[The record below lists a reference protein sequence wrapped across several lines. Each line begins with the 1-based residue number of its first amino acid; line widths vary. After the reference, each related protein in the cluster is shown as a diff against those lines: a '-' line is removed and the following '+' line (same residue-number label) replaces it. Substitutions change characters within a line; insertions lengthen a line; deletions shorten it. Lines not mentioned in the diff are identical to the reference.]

1 MAWTKREFIVAA
13 LEEIGLTSAYD
24 LAADELAAS
33 LKRLDN
39 MMATW
44 NANGL
49 RLGYPLPD
57 TPADSDIDDN
67 TNVPDRANE
76 AIVTNLAV
84 RLAPMYG
91 KTVSQ
96 DTKVSASQAYRV
108 VANYAVAPLPR
119 AMPNDAVPAGAGAKD
134 PLDPFLPAPAATLDT
149 GTDGVITL

>member
-57 TPADSDIDDN
+57 TPSASNIDDN

-84 RLAPMYG
+84 KLAPMYG

-119 AMPNDAVPAGAGAKD
+119 AMPNDAVPAGAGWKA
-134 PLDPFLPAPAATLDT
+134 PLDPFFPAPEEEIDVGPDGELTL
-149 GTDGVITL
+149 